1 MTVQHSFVVQE
12 AGTRLDRFLADR
24 LREAGLSREKLKRL
38 IREGKCLLNGKPEYS
53 PKATLT
59 VGDQVTIQAESPPTS
74 LKAEPGD
81 LEILYRDAVLAVLNK
96 PAGLTVHPAP
106 GRSTGTLA
114 HRLLS
119 HFPELEALE
128 GFRPGIVHRL
138 DKDTSGL
145 MLVALSEQCRLAL
158 AGQFARHEV
167 YKEYLAL
174 VRGVPAR
181 EEETIEVPVGRH
193 PTLKTKM
200 AVTPGGKP
208 AKSARRTLFADPRG
222 RFSLQAVRIF
232 SGRTH
237 QVRVHMQHI
246 GHPLLG
252 DPLYAGLTG
261 HKPVTPSGPC
271 RAKRQM
277 LHAWKLSFTHPLPEG
292 SGSAWRDTSSD
303 LLCTPGQ
310 DQKSPAPSSKAAPSS
325 SNQSASL
332 VTGST
337 VLPDPVHC
345 GAAKHSAAKLSH
357 YPKKA
362 LSPPKG
368 VRRDGD
374 TLSFRC
380 PPPPDF
386 IDTVRA
392 CLSQS
397 LPVVITGSPGCG
409 KSLLLQFFREQGFP
423 VFSAD
428 AEVARLYEPGGDG
441 ARLLRARF
449 HDRFVP
455 DASGPVNKA
464 ALGSAMRESEAL
476 RREVEAMLHPLV
488 WHAVASFWKTH
499 EDTAALSIAEIPLYL
514 ESGRDRGAAQ
524 ENDPPL
530 LVGVSCPFSVREER
544 LALHRGWNGEIIAG
558 MEAWQWPEDKKM
570 QACDLVIDNSGSLN
584 TFNRNAQGLLDAL
597 LDARRERRE
606 AALRHVQ
613 SLW

>member
-1 MTVQHSFVVQE
+1 MTIQHAFVVQE

-24 LREAGLSREKLKRL
+24 LRDAGLSREKLKGL
-38 IREGKCLLNGKPEYS
+38 IREGKCLLDGKPEYS
-53 PKATLT
+53 PKTILA
-59 VGDQVTIQAESPPTS
+59 VGVQVTIQVESPPTS

-106 GRSTGTLA
+106 GRPTGTLA

-145 MLVALSEQCRLAL
+145 MLIALSEQCRLAL

-181 EEETIEVPVGRH
+181 KEETIEVPIGRH

-200 AVTPGGKP
+200 AVIPGGKP

-252 DPLYAGLTG
+252 DPLYGG
-261 HKPVTPSGPC
+261 QVTASCPC
-271 RAKRQM
+271 RGKRQM
-277 LHAWKLSFTHPLPEG
+277 LHAWRLSFTHPLPGG

-303 LLCTPGQ
+303 LLCTTGQ

-325 SNQSASL
+325 S
-332 VTGST
+332 
-337 VLPDPVHC
+337 D
-345 GAAKHSAAKLSH
+345 AKLSH
-357 YPKKA
+357 YPKKT
-362 LSPPKG
+362 LPPPKG
-368 VRRDGD
+368 LERDGD

-380 PPPPDF
+380 PPPTDF

-392 CLSQS
+392 CLSRS

-428 AEVARLYEPGGDG
+428 AEVARLYKPGEDG

-449 HDRFVP
+449 GDRFVP
-455 DASGPVNKA
+455 DASGPVDKA

-514 ESGRDRGAAQ
+514 ESGRDRKAAQ

-530 LVGVSCPFSVREER
+530 LVGVSCPFSVRAER
-544 LALHRGWNGEIIAG
+544 LALHRGWSGEVIAG

-584 TFNRNAQGLLDAL
+584 SFNRNAQALLDAL
-597 LDARRERRE
+597 LDTRRERHE
-606 AALRHVQ
+606 AATRHVQ